1 MPNLLVDGVAEALR
15 KSKAVKIYICNVMTQ
30 PGETDGYTASMHA
43 KAIIDHG
50 GKGIIDYMLVNDSPI
65 SPEMQDYYAA
75 KGAYPV
81 EVDEDAINALTGL
94 CQSTDKETKLAAIKA
109 LANCGGTYSVTQIS
123 NDFIKEKDP
132 DLKQA
137 MSETLDTI
145 RKRLKAAE

>member
-1 MPNLLVDGVAEALR
+1 MKISALFFSMMAAATLLAE
-15 KSKAVKIYICNVMTQ
+15 S
-30 PGETDGYTASMHA
+30 
-43 KAIIDHG
+43 
-50 GKGIIDYMLVNDSPI
+50 
-65 SPEMQDYYAA
+65 
-75 KGAYPV
+75 
-81 EVDEDAINALTGL
+81 
-94 CQSTDKETKLAAIKA
+94 KETKLAAIKA